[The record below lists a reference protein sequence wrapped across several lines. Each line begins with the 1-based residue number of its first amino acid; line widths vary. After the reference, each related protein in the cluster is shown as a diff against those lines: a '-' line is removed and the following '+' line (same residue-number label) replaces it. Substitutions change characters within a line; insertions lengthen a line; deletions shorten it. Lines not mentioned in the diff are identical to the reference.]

1 MPSARVDSPKDAKD
15 DADRAAVP
23 MGLIAT
29 VRNPSAIRRTSGR
42 VEGIS
47 DDPVNDE

>member
-23 MGLIAT
+23 MGLIGPDT
-29 VRNPSAIRRTSGR
+29 PLFFKSLKHQIRL
-42 VEGIS
+42 
-47 DDPVNDE
+47 

>member
-23 MGLIAT
+23 MGLIAAT
-29 VRNPSAIRRTSGR
+29 
-42 VEGIS
+42 
-47 DDPVNDE
+47 